1 MPDQPILTAPI
12 IGQTENALRALLVR
26 ALHGSGLDY
35 HQWVALRVVSTST
48 PPLGQTQLRDRL
60 QDGLKI
66 DSSMADEVIDGLT
79 TRGLLLVSA
88 DGVTVDDEGST
99 LYQRLD
105 VEVRRISAQ
114 VWTDIDCTDLA
125 AAYQVCTVVTERANA
140 LLAG

>member
-48 PPLGQTQLRDRL
+48 PPLSQTQLRDRL
-60 QDGLKI
+60 QHGLKI
-66 DSSMADEVIDGLT
+66 DPSLADEVIDDLT
-79 TRGLLLVSA
+79 ARGLLVSA
-88 DGVTVDDEGST
+88 DGVTAGDEGST

-114 VWTDIDCTDLA
+114 VWNGIDGADLA
-125 AAYQVCTVVTERANA
+125 AAYRVCAVVTERANA